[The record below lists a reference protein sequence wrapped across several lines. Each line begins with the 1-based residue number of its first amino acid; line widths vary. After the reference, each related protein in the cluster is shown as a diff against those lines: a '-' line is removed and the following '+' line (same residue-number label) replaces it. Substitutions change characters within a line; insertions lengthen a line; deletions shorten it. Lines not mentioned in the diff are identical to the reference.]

1 MKNDSLKHELES
13 RPHSD
18 MPRYRPY
25 YTHSSVG
32 TMFFLKAYPK
42 RRFIDRALTDP
53 LVPGKYRAGVCII
66 SSSIAFKRS
75 ELYQSQRRGE
85 RAINPTLSSLPNL
98 SIDHRSIIK
107 PCLVRFC
114 LTDVGS
120 LLGDN
125 LDRSRPGCKA
135 VQLPSRPFPSRI
147 SSTGGFF
154 INITL
159 F

>member
-1 MKNDSLKHELES
+1 MKYIIEKSSSPL
-13 RPHSD
+13 PH
-18 MPRYRPY
+18 YRPY

-32 TMFFLKAYPK
+32 TRFFLKAYPK
-42 RRFIDRALTDP
+42 RRFIDRDSYILM
-53 LVPGKYRAGVCII
+53 LSNVYN
-66 SSSIAFKRS
+66 S
-75 ELYQSQRRGE
+75 QSRGE

-98 SIDHRSIIK
+98 RIDHRSIIK

-135 VQLPSRPFPSRI
+135 VQLPSRPSPSRI

>member
-1 MKNDSLKHELES
+1 MKYIIEKSNSPL
-13 RPHSD
+13 
-18 MPRYRPY
+18 PRYRPY

-53 LVPGKYRAGVCII
+53 PVPGKYRAGVCRI

-75 ELYQSQRRGE
+75 ELYQSLSRGE

-98 SIDHRSIIK
+98 RIDHRSIIK

-114 LTDVGS
+114 LTVVGS